1 MFCRNCGSNIPD
13 NAPFCPN
20 CGTATGA
27 GQQQQQYQQPPQQQY
42 QTPQQQ
48 YQQYG
53 QQNYNQQQY
62 GQQYQQQYQQPYGP
76 ARKLNTS
83 RGLLKFILL
92 SIITFGIYAIVY
104 FSSISESINIAAS
117 RYDGKK
123 TMHFCLLCFLVGPI
137 TFQIATLVWI
147 HKVSNRIGCE
157 LNRRGIAY
165 SFGASTYWLWA
176 VLGSMIVIG
185 PFVYLHKLS
194 RAMNLICE
202 DYNARG

>member
-1 MFCRNCGSNIPD
+1 MPD

-27 GQQQQQYQQPPQQQY
+27 GQQQYQQPRQQYQPPQQQQNY
-42 QTPQQQ
+42 GQ
-48 YQQYG
+48 QQYG
-53 QQNYNQQQY
+53 QQGYQQQYGQQY
-62 GQQYQQQYQQPYGP
+62 GQQYQQAYGP

-92 SIITFGIYAIVY
+92 TIITIGIYAIVY
-104 FSSISESINIAAS
+104 FSSVSESINVAAS

-123 TMHFCLLCFLVGPI
+123 TMHYCLLFFLIGPI
-137 TFQIATLVWI
+137 TLQIATLVWF
-147 HKVSNRIGCE
+147 HKVSGRIGDE
-157 LNRRGIAY
+157 LKRRGIAY
-165 SFGASTYWLWA
+165 SFSASTYWLWDILG
-176 VLGSMIVIG
+176 VLILIG